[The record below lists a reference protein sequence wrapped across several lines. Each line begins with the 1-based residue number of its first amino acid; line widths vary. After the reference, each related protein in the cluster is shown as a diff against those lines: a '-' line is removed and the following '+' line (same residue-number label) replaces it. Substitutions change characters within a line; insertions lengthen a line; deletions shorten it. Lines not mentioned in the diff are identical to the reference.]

1 LSHDL
6 SHTAFIETGKTS
18 KTMDGKHWE
27 KKIWFKAKYQGK
39 PKQLVNRITL
49 WADTKPEA

>member
-1 LSHDL
+1 MDTTFYTPSCPIIAILQIKKILYLKVSLSHDL

-27 KKIWFKAKYQGK
+27 KKI
-39 PKQLVNRITL
+39 
-49 WADTKPEA
+49 